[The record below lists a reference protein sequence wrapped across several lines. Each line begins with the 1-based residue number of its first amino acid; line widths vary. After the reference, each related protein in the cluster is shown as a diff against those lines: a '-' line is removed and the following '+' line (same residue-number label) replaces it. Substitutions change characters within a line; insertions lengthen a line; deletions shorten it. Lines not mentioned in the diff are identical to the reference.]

1 MVDVLLARLNGLGIV
16 LEIVVAIRQAEPSLI
31 DRGNDL
37 RRVVQVRGGA
47 KGEQRPH
54 SAAAP
59 AAAGGPVQTGD
70 FVDQLR
76 LRIYLRN
83 SIQLRLDRR
92 ESFGLNAR
100 FIHTGSVVIAVLLLE
115 GAAFGVGVGGLLQ
128 NLMEDLA
135 VSLCQLVEATPAGLI
150 RGDGVV
156 LHPISAGELIEV
168 DAGLGGSIQGGDVE

>member
-1 MVDVLLARLNGLGIV
+1 MVDVLLARLDGLGIV
-16 LEIVVAIRQAEPSLI
+16 LEIVVAIWQAETSLV

-76 LRIYLRN
+76 LRINLRN
-83 SIQLRLDRR
+83 SVQLWLDRR
-92 ESFGLNAR
+92 DSLRLNAR

-115 GAAFGVGVGGLLQ
+115 RAAFGIGLGGLLQ

-135 VSLCQLVEATPAGLI
+135 VSFRQLVEATPAGLT
-150 RGDGVV
+150 RGDRVV
-156 LHPISAGELIEV
+156 RHPIS
-168 DAGLGGSIQGGDVE
+168 